1 MPGGALS
8 AVLTRQHREI
18 DSAIGLFMKPRDRA
32 TAAPRLTATIP
43 ARYRTDAPV
52 KPEQRRNRARRSRS

>member
-18 DSAIGLFMKPRDRA
+18 DSAIGLFMNSGIGRLLRRGSPRPSRPA
-32 TAAPRLTATIP
+32 TE
-43 ARYRTDAPV
+43 RTP
-52 KPEQRRNRARRSRS
+52 Q